1 MKKLILWILWVVI
14 DIAKPVSGDLAHGPA
29 VTAVCLGGVMK
40 RGDTVVDNV
49 DSAEGKFQGSAEGK
63 FQGHYKFEL
72 LDRFV
77 FEVLNADAFFHVTAP
92 HKYVASDRLK
102 KYIATSDRV
111 RAFQLDNRSHPLA
124 FAERLRHGHR
134 NKTLLP
140 YLVQGR
146 SPGSPFKNQY
156 LNEQWAEC
164 VHAVRAAEQTR
175 GFEYTYV
182 AFARIDLAWQAY
194 HPSLQMLEA
203 TKCENSTTVFAVAE
217 DDYGGVMDK
226 YFIMERPGAAIIE
239 SFADVLNSFDKL
251 EAVYRIVRAQTSVS
265 ASLPWNYERFLLHT
279 LRAAGRCIRYMVPV
293 VGHRRLSVAFGD
305 ILHEGGTWEVT
316 PADPYLKMGWC
327 RYLPKYCCGGR
338 REDFGG
344 DLSCL
349 HNLWRSH
356 GRCRRNRALVQVP
369 RFPGEFVGLW
379 GSRLNRIDTATSERC
394 FLPTAQLRACCHQPH
409 VHLTLRPSKQTIQ
422 KWSTSPDDVD
432 PEIAPT
438 HESRWHCL
446 SEVPNWIADNRKKPW
461 NLIGAAHCYDLNLL

>member
-1 MKKLILWILWVVI
+1 MKKLILWILWVI
-14 DIAKPVSGDLAHGPA
+14 DIAQPASGDLAHGPA

-40 RGDTVVDNV
+40 RGDTVVDNA
-49 DSAEGKFQGSAEGK
+49 DSAEGK

-92 HKYVASDRLK
+92 HNYVASDRLK

-111 RAFQLDNRSHPLA
+111 RTFQLDNRSHPLA

-134 NKTLLP
+134 NKTFLP

-164 VHAVRAAEQTR
+164 MHAVRAAEQTR

-327 RYLPKYCCGGR
+327 GYLPKYCCGGR
-338 REDFGG
+338 RVDFGG

-349 HNLWRSH
+349 YNLWRSH
-356 GRCRRNRALVQVP
+356 GRCRRHRALVQLP

-422 KWSTSPDDVD
+422 KWSMSPDDVD
-432 PEIAPT
+432 PEIAST